1 MANEGKNTMH
11 INWMDQN
18 VTGTTDPDD
27 ATPITLEFKDYENIY
42 VMKLSRS
49 NAEWLRKALKEAI
62 WLSKLGRD

>member
-11 INWMDQN
+11 IRWTEQN
-18 VTGTTDPDD
+18 VAGTTDPDD
-27 ATPITLEFKDYENIY
+27 TTPIRLEFEDEENIY
-42 VMKLSRS
+42 VMKLSRG